1 MSQTIEIQL
10 QNYDD
15 HMIMKN
21 FSVATRKMYLRTLKR
36 YLRFHKSKY
45 GQRELSQESA
55 KQFILYRKKSAL
67 SWPTINC
74 DYSALRK
81 YYVNRQEVI
90 IWVDTYKIA
99 AAQERKYL
107 ATDHF

>member
-1 MSQTIEIQL
+1 MSQTIEIHL

-45 GQRELSQESA
+45 GEQKLSQESA
-55 KQFILYRKKSAL
+55 KQFILYRKKSGR
-67 SWPTINC
+67 S
-74 DYSALRK
+74 
-81 YYVNRQEVI
+81 
-90 IWVDTYKIA
+90 
-99 AAQERKYL
+99 
-107 ATDHF
+107 

>member
-90 IWVDTYKIA
+90 I
-99 AAQERKYL
+99 
-107 ATDHF
+107 

>member
-21 FSVATRKMYLRTLKR
+21 FSVATRKKYLRTLKR

-45 GQRELSQESA
+45 GQRKLIQESA
-55 KQFILYRKKSAL
+55 KQFILYRKKSG
-67 SWPTINC
+67 
-74 DYSALRK
+74 
-81 YYVNRQEVI
+81 
-90 IWVDTYKIA
+90 
-99 AAQERKYL
+99 
-107 ATDHF
+107 